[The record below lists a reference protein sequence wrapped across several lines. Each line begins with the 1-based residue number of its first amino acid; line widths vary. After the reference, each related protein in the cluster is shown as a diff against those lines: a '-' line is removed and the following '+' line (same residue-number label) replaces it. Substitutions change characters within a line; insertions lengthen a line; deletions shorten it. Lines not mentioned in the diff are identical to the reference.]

1 MELCDQ
7 GMRLDVVMIQGGSE
21 KKRPTEIYSQ
31 SKYTG
36 RSTERH
42 WYQWF
47 QICLET
53 VRRGTEMCLE
63 RSIEPKCNKCE
74 GRGFICS

>member
-1 MELCDQ
+1 MELCVK
-7 GMRLDVVMIQGGSE
+7 GMRLDVVMIQGGTE
-21 KKRPTEIYSQ
+21 KKRPTETYSQ
-31 SKYTG
+31 SKNTG
-36 RSTERH
+36 RSKERH
-42 WYQWF
+42 WNQWF

-63 RSIEPKCNKCE
+63 RSIESKYNKCE